1 MMSDWKIFEGDRKQP
16 HNAVRD
22 TKRFPDPPKWRSFS
36 NLSAEEVA
44 ADEKY
49 WEQLLDPTLDGEKKQ
64 RDKQRGEK
72 FFIRSGYTKAGKR
85 KGKGK
90 ESPSESQIDEAHL
103 KEYARVIDAVNA
115 ALFLRRPLLVTGNP
129 GSGKTSLAYAVAYQL
144 NLGSV
149 LLWSITARSTLQEGL
164 YQYDAIAR
172 LQDTQLNQSGK
183 GAARTQAKQMN
194 IGQYI
199 RLGAVGTA
207 FIKSRYP
214 RVLLIDEI
222 DKSDINLPNDL
233 LNLFEEGEF
242 DIPELVRLSKQGD
255 KTQEVESADGLNVPV
270 QEGKMRCSAFP
281 LVIMTSNGER
291 DFPPAFLRRCLRI
304 RMPDPNDDDLRE
316 IVKSHLEDQGIFQTF
331 NTEIEKAI
339 TDFRQKQKTSQEGN
353 LATDQLLNIV
363 YLLTHQAQDDL
374 KEIIFKPLT
383 SADDGK

>member
-1 MMSDWKIFEGDRKQP
+1 MSDWKIFEGDRKQP
-16 HNAVRD
+16 HDDVRN
-22 TKRFPDPPKWRSFS
+22 TERFPKPPKWRSFS
-36 NLSAEEVA
+36 SLSNEEIS
-44 ADEKY
+44 ADEEY
-49 WEQLLDPTLDGEKKQ
+49 WKQLLDPALDGEKKQ
-64 RDKQRGEK
+64 REKQRGEK
-72 FFIRSGYTKAGKR
+72 FFIRSGYIKAGK
-85 KGKGK
+85 GKSKSK
-90 ESPSESQIDEAHL
+90 EPPSESQVDAAHL

-164 YQYDAIAR
+164 YQYDALAR
-172 LQDTQLNQSGK
+172 LQDAQLNQSGK
-183 GAARTQAKQMN
+183 GVARTRAKHMN

-222 DKSDINLPNDL
+222 DKSDINLPYDL

-255 KTQEVESADGLNVPV
+255 KTQEVESADGLNVKV
-270 QEGKMRCSAFP
+270 QEGKVRCSAFP

-291 DFPPAFLRRCLRI
+291 DFPPAFLRRCLRV

-316 IVKSHLEDQGIFQTF
+316 IVKSHLEDQGIFQAF

-339 TDFRQKQKTSQEGN
+339 ADFRKKQQSSQEGN

-363 YLLTHQAQDDL
+363 YLLTHKAQDDL